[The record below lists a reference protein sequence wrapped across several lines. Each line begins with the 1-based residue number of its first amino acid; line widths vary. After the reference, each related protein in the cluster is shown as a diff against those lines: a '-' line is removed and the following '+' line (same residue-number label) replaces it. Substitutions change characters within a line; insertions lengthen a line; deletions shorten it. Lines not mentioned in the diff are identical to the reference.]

1 MRRRTRSVPLAAA
14 IATTCCWPLL
24 TPVAGS
30 AQDIDV
36 QPADRMAAEADRN
49 QFENEPDDPLAAG
62 RSLYVAG
69 NGHLKR
75 GDKLAAKA
83 AKVGGAERSELESKA
98 REEREAAVEALGEA
112 VRTAPGLLDAYVSL
126 GTALRALGRAEEAL
140 QVHALAL
147 QRNERDDDNFRGYVV
162 SLLALDRLGNAAALY
177 EQMKQE
183 QPKRAKIVY
192 EELSDFYDERKS
204 EPGNLAPADLERL
217 ASWLAERRTG

>member
-1 MRRRTRSVPLAAA
+1 MRRRTRSVPFVVA
-14 IATTCCWPLL
+14 IAVTCCWPLFA
-24 TPVAGS
+24 PVAGS

-36 QPADRMAAEADRN
+36 QPADRMAAEADQN

-69 NGHLKR
+69 SGHLKR

-83 AKVGGAERSELESKA
+83 AKADGAERSELESKA

-126 GTALRALGRAEEAL
+126 GAALRALGRGEEAL

-147 QRNERDDDNFRGYVV
+147 QRNGRDDDNFRGYIA
-162 SLLALDRLGNAAALY
+162 SLLALERLGNAAAIY
-177 EQMKQE
+177 EQIRAE
-183 QPKRAKIVY
+183 QPKRARIVY
-192 EELSDFYDERKS
+192 EELSTFYDERKK

-217 ASWLAERRTG
+217 AGWLAERRSG